1 MDKELTFVVEQS
13 ELLSKICGS
22 NDDNL
27 KLLENALNVTIYVRG
42 NEVSVCFS
50 ENDTEKQ
57 KEKTDKV
64 LLVLKKMLDEAK
76 NSEHVCTDF
85 VNSLLLD
92 SDAKVHDD
100 SKENSLKENVIIIPG
115 GKKSV
120 YPKSLNQASYI
131 KAMKNYDMVF
141 ATGPAGSGKTFLAV
155 AQALSFLFSK
165 KCKKLVLTRPVVEAG
180 ENLGFLPGEIEQKL
194 HPYLRPLYDAM
205 ESLIPFETLR
215 KLSESGII
223 EIAPLAYMR
232 GRTLSDCIVILDE
245 AQNTTCE
252 QMKMFLTRL
261 GEGSKA
267 FITGDITQ
275 TDLRK
280 NVNSGLVEA
289 LDILKDIDEI
299 SIHRLKGSDVVR
311 NPLVKKIIQ
320 AYENAER
327 K

>member
-1 MDKELTFVVEQS
+1 MTKELTFVVEQS

-27 KLLENALNVTIYVRG
+27 KLLEDALGITVYVRG
-42 NEVSVCFS
+42 NEVSVIVQDES
-50 ENDTEKQ
+50 EEAAREKS
-57 KEKTDKV
+57 DKV
-64 LLVLKKMLDEAK
+64 LLVFKKMLDEAK
-76 NSEHVCTDF
+76 VSQHVCSDF
-85 VNSLLLD
+85 VNSILMQIEGKTEE
-92 SDAKVHDD
+92 SE
-100 SKENSLKENVIIIPG
+100 KENSLKENVIVIPG

-131 KAMKNYDMVF
+131 KSMKKYDMVF

-205 ESLIPFETLR
+205 ESLLPFETLR
-215 KLSESGII
+215 KLTESGII

-232 GRTLSDCIVILDE
+232 GRTLSDSIVILDE
-245 AQNTTCE
+245 AQNTTCQ

-261 GEGSKA
+261 GDGSKA
-267 FITGDITQ
+267 FITGDVTQ
-275 TDLRK
+275 TDLKK
-280 NVNSGLVEA
+280 NVTSGLVEA

-299 SIHRLKGSDVVR
+299 AIHRLKGSDVVR

-327 K
+327 

>member
-1 MDKELTFVVEQS
+1 MEKELTFVVEQS
-13 ELLSKICGS
+13 ELLSKICGT

-27 KLLENALNVTIYVRG
+27 KLIEAALNLTVYVRG
-42 NEVSVCFS
+42 NEVSVTFS
-50 ENDTEKQ
+50 EKTAESE

-64 LLVLKKMLDEAK
+64 LYIFKKMLDEAK
-76 NSEHVCTDF
+76 QSEHVCSDF
-85 VNSLLLD
+85 VNSILIQTD
-92 SDAKVHDD
+92 GKQNCSE
-100 SKENSLKENVIIIPG
+100 KEKSLKENVIQIPG

-131 KAMKNYDMVF
+131 QSMKNYDMVF

-205 ESLIPFETLR
+205 ESLLPFETLR

-261 GEGSKA
+261 GEGSRA
-267 FITGDITQ
+267 FITGDVTQ
-275 TDLRK
+275 TDLRR
-280 NVNSGLVEA
+280 NVTSGLIEA

-299 SIHRLKGSDVVR
+299 AIHRLKGSDVVR

-327 K
+327 

>member
-1 MDKELTFVVEQS
+1 MEKELTFVVEQS
-13 ELLSKICGS
+13 ELLSKICGT

-27 KLLENALNVTIYVRG
+27 KLIEAALNLTVYVRG
-42 NEVSVCFS
+42 NEVSVTFS
-50 ENDTEKQ
+50 EKTAESE

-64 LLVLKKMLDEAK
+64 LYIFKKMLDEAK
-76 NSEHVCTDF
+76 QSEHVCSDF
-85 VNSLLLD
+85 VNSILIQTD
-92 SDAKVHDD
+92 GKQNCSE
-100 SKENSLKENVIIIPG
+100 KEKSLKENVIQIPG

-131 KAMKNYDMVF
+131 QSMKNYDMVF

-205 ESLIPFETLR
+205 ESLLPFETLR

-232 GRTLSDCIVILDE
+232 GRTLSDCIVSLDE

-261 GEGSKA
+261 GEGSRA
-267 FITGDITQ
+267 FITGDVTQ
-275 TDLRK
+275 TDLRR
-280 NVNSGLVEA
+280 NVTSGLIEA

-299 SIHRLKGSDVVR
+299 AIHRLKGSDVVR

-327 K
+327 